1 MAHHYFANSRHQI
14 NIKELNAG
22 IPEPLDFAERSF
34 KYQQLVKTIKV
45 PSPMVPAEEVP
56 ITDEEREWMTRVG
69 KDVKDALG
77 SIKVQDVGQV
87 VVGFDNGLSI

>member
-1 MAHHYFANSRHQI
+1 LNDLTNGSNQI

-34 KYQQLVKTIKV
+34 KYQQLMKTIEA
-45 PSPMVPAEEVP
+45 PSPIVPPEEVP
-56 ITDEEREWMTRVG
+56 ITAEEREFMARLG

-77 SIKVQDVGQV
+77 SIKLQDVGQV
-87 VVGFDNGLSI
+87 VVGFESSLAI